1 MIRAALALVLAAS
14 GIVAVSA
21 QAPAQA
27 TVSQTYLSYY
37 EGQVV
42 RAINA
47 QRARYGLRALW
58 YTACPDGYAERW
70 ASHLRTYSTFY
81 HQNIYNVMT
90 GCHSTRVA
98 ENLARASISTSP
110 TTLVAMWMRSS
121 AHRANI
127 LNPYLRQIGMGTEC
141 YTTCTTVADF
151 IY

>member
-1 MIRAALALVLAAS
+1 MAVGGL
-14 GIVAVSA
+14 VAVSA
-21 QAPAQA
+21 AAPAPAQA
-27 TVSQTYLSYY
+27 TVSQTYLSSY
-37 EGQVV
+37 EGGVV

-90 GCHSTRVA
+90 GCHSTMAA
-98 ENLARASISTSP
+98 ENLARASLSTSP
-110 TTLVAMWMRSS
+110 TSLVALWMASS

-127 LNPYLRQIGMGTEC
+127 LNPRLRQVGMGTEC
-141 YTTCTTVADF
+141 YYTTCTTVADF

>member
-1 MIRAALALVLAAS
+1 MIRSAVAVAVAAS

-21 QAPAQA
+21 ASPAEA
-27 TVSQTYLSYY
+27 SVSQTYLSSY
-37 EGQVV
+37 EGGVV

-70 ASHLRTYSTFY
+70 ASHLRTYSSYY
-81 HQNIYNVMT
+81 HQNIYNVMI

-98 ENLARASISTSP
+98 ENIARASISTSP
-110 TTLVAMWMRSS
+110 TTLVGLWMRSP

-127 LNPYLRQIGMGTEC
+127 LNPYLRQVGMGTEC

>member
-1 MIRAALALVLAAS
+1 MRSLLRVMIRSAVA
-14 GIVAVSA
+14 VAVSA
-21 QAPAQA
+21 QAPAEA
-27 TVSQTYLSYY
+27 AVSQTYLSYY

-58 YTACPDGYAERW
+58 YTSCPDGYAERW
-70 ASHLRTYSTFY
+70 SSHLRTYSTFY
-81 HQNIYNVMT
+81 HQNIYNVMI

-110 TTLVAMWMRSS
+110 TSLVAMWMASP

-127 LNPYLRQIGMGTEC
+127 LNPYLRQVGMGTEC
-141 YTTCTTVADF
+141 YTTC
-151 IY
+151 